1 MQESTHDKL
10 TRNRKPHVHITYK
23 VFTDGAEETRELP
36 FVVGVL
42 GSFSGDT
49 TTKADFSGDPT
60 KALKPF
66 RDREFIQ
73 IDRENFDTVMQRMRV
88 GLNLQN
94 VDNTLSNDG
103 TVFESMKLKFE
114 SIEDFTPAK
123 VANQVPVLR
132 KLLETREQLKSL
144 LDKADRSGQL
154 EGLLEKILA
163 NADEIKKA
171 SEQLGGKK

>member
-1 MQESTHDKL
+1 MAESTHDKL

-23 VFTDGAEETRELP
+23 VFTDNAEQVRELP

-49 TTKADFSGDPT
+49 NTRHDFSGDPT

-66 RDREFIQ
+66 RDREFIT
-73 IDRENFDTVMQRMRV
+73 IDRDNFDTVMSRMNV

-94 VDNTLSNDG
+94 VDNTLNNDG

-114 SIEDFTPAK
+114 SIEDFRPER
-123 VANQVPVLR
+123 VAMQVPVLR
-132 KLLETREQLKSL
+132 KLLETRDQLKSL

-154 EGLLEKILA
+154 ESLLEQILA
-163 NADEIKKA
+163 NAEEVKKA
-171 SEQLGGKK
+171 SAALKQ